1 MKVFELS
8 LGTVVLRLYLMT
20 LIVIVA
26 GFIGQWWLA
35 VLALPVFLSLMS
47 GAVFSF
53 KRKNQANIKV
63 LKQEAKLEK
72 KAS

>member
-35 VLALPVFLSLMS
+35 ALALPVFLSLMS
-47 GAVFSF
+47 GVAFSF